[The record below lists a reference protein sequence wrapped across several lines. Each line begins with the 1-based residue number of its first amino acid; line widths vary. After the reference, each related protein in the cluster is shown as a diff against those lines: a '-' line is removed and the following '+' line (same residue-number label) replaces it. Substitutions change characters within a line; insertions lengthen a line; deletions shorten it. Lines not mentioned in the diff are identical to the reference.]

1 VQPLSLGRDALDR
14 HDWAAARAAYEEAV
28 SRAPSGEGFEG
39 LAVAL
44 FWLSDADAAFQ
55 AMERAYVHYRREG
68 LPGRA
73 ALAALWLAGQYIRI
87 RGNASPAR
95 GWASRCER
103 LLADAGHCAEAGRI
117 LLIRAVAGGAWA
129 EIEAA
134 AERAIEIAR
143 EFGDSDGELLG
154 LAHSGLALVSTGHV
168 REGLERLDEA
178 MAGAT
183 GGEVRSPE
191 TVGQIFCAVLSGWE
205 RTTDLDRAEQWNQVA
220 QPFLVVY
227 ERTGMTGSCRA
238 IYAALLVA
246 AGRWG
251 DAEREL
257 LLALSAFDQ
266 GAPAMRGDALVRLA
280 ELRLKQGRLDEAK
293 ALLEGQETHPDAQA
307 PLAALEL
314 ARGRPK
320 VAAALLQRRARQLDP
335 RDLQQGTLLL
345 RLVEA
350 HIAAGDVAAAA
361 AAAARLR
368 AAVDPDLHSSRGIAH
383 MAEGLVRRAQGG
395 EAVSELER
403 ALALLER
410 ARMSYEAAE
419 ARLALAECAA
429 HGNPELAVREARTA
443 LAVLAGLGARPAADR
458 AAALLRS
465 LGHAVPARSASAATL
480 SRREQEVA
488 RLVSL
493 GLSND
498 QIAAQLFLS
507 RRTVEHHV
515 SSILR
520 KLDASTRAEI
530 AVYAVRELRAEPV

>member
-1 VQPLSLGRDALDR
+1 MGCLLIGREALDR
-14 HDWAAARAAYEEAV
+14 HDWATARAAYQEAV
-28 SRAPSGEGFEG
+28 RRAPSGESFEG

-44 FWLSDADAAFQ
+44 FWLNDADAAFQ
-55 AMERAYVHYRREG
+55 AMGRAYERYRREG
-68 LPGRA
+68 PPGRA
-73 ALAALWLAGQYIRI
+73 ALAALWLAGQYLRI
-87 RGNASPAR
+87 RGNASAAR

-103 LLADAGHCAEAGRI
+103 LLAGAGHCPEVGRA
-117 LLIRAVAGGAWA
+117 LLIRAVAGGDWA

-154 LAHSGLALVSTGHV
+154 LAYGGLALVSTGRV
-168 REGLERLDEA
+168 SQGLERLDEA

-183 GGEVRSPE
+183 GEARSPE
-191 TVGQIFCAVLSGWE
+191 TVGQVFCAVLSGCE
-205 RTTDLDRAEQWNQVA
+205 RTADLSRAEQWSQVA
-220 QPFLVVY
+220 QPFLATY
-227 ERTGMTGSCRA
+227 ARTGMTGSCRA
-238 IYAALLVA
+238 IHAGLLAA
-246 AGRWG
+246 AGRWD

-257 LLALSAFDQ
+257 LLALAAFDQ

-280 ELRLKQGRLDEAK
+280 ELRVKQGRLDEAR

-320 VAAALLQRRARQLDP
+320 VAVALLERRVRRLD
-335 RDLQQGTLLL
+335 RGDLQQAPLLL
-345 RLVEA
+345 ELVRA
-350 HIAAGDVAAAA
+350 QIAAGDVAAAA
-361 AAAARLR
+361 ATAARFR
-368 AAVDPDLHSSRGIAH
+368 AIAHPGVPAAGGMAH
-383 MAEGLVRRAQGG
+383 MAEGLARRARGG
-395 EAVSELER
+395 DAAPELER
-403 ALALLER
+403 ALALFER
-410 ARMSYEAAE
+410 AGMVYEAAGT
-419 ARLALAECAA
+419 RLALAECAT
-429 HGNPELAVREARTA
+429 GDNPELAAREARIALTA
-443 LAVLAGLGARPAADR
+443 LAGMGARPAADR

-465 LGHAVPARSASAATL
+465 LGQAVPPRPASAATL
-480 SRREQEVA
+480 SRREREVA

-498 QIAAQLFLS
+498 RIAAQLFLS

-530 AVYAVRELRAEPV
+530 AVYAVRELKAESV